1 MLRNFLEALGQ
12 DVAYSVRLLRRSPGF
27 AVVAIFTIALGIG
40 ATTTIFTLIN
50 ALLLRSIPVRDPQ
63 QLVVLSDPAAAGLMN
78 GVTMGERTLF
88 SYHEFEGLRD
98 QNQVFSA
105 LFATDSQSRSAPLA
119 LTPAEQGSATNML
132 LVSGGYFSV
141 LGVEPLLGRTFGVE
155 VDTGI
160 GAHPVAVVSDAF
172 WRQRLQADPAVI
184 GRKLRVR
191 QIVFDVIAVL
201 RPSFAGIKVG
211 DSPDVWIPLTM
222 RAAIFTGLNV
232 LAWNPGSITKIMFLQ
247 LVGRL
252 RPGVSLEQANASI
265 NVTYRQ
271 ILQAEAGTIADEG
284 QRKQVLN
291 AFIVARDGRRGLSTI
306 RQSYAKPLDVLM
318 GLVALLLVLACANVA
333 NLLLARATG
342 RNREIAVRVAIGAGR
357 ARVVQQLMTESVLI
371 AMIGGA
377 VGLLLARW
385 ADALLLRM
393 VSTGSTLLPVD
404 IRADAMVMA
413 FTLAVTLLTGVL
425 FGLAP
430 ALRTTDVKGV
440 NLVVSLRG
448 TSRSILGGGRGS
460 GRLPIGKLLVGT
472 QVAISLLLLVA
483 AGLFVR
489 SLQNLKSETF
499 GYEPTQML
507 LFRLLPTTAGYRG
520 AALNQLL
527 RDLTQKFSAIPGVRG
542 VTLSDNGLFFG
553 RDSGDQISV
562 LGQAPQSGQNME
574 ASWDQV
580 GPNYFTTIGI
590 PVLMGRDVTERD
602 STGPHACWLNQTMSR
617 YYFGDAN
624 PIGRQIRDDYPETLY
639 TCEIVGVV
647 GDARYNSIRE
657 TTPRRFYVPYFNPID
672 PSLDPTFEIRI
683 ASGGDT
689 SIGAAVREA
698 IRQTN
703 PALDLPDIR
712 TIALQVDG
720 QLLRDRLTARLSV
733 VCGGLAMLLAC
744 IGLYGVMSYNVAGR
758 TSELGVRMAL
768 GAHRSGI
775 LGLVLREALVVTMI
789 GAVVG
794 LAFAVAATRII
805 QSLLFGLTARDPLTF
820 AGAAVL
826 LVGVAACAAVIPAW
840 RASHVEPM
848 VALRY
853 E

>member
-1 MLRNFLEALGQ
+1 MLRNSLETLGQ
-12 DVAYSVRLLRRSPGF
+12 DVAYGVRLLRRSPGF
-27 AVVAIFTIALGIG
+27 AAVAVLTVALGIG
-40 ATTTIFTLIN
+40 ATTTIFTLIH
-50 ALLLRSIPVRDPQ
+50 ALLLRNIPVRDPQ
-63 QLVVLSDPAAAGLMN
+63 QLIVLSDPAAAGLQN
-78 GVTMGERTLF
+78 GVMTGERALF

-98 QNQVFSA
+98 QNEVFSG

-119 LTPAEQGSATNML
+119 LTSSEQGSATNIL

-155 VDTGI
+155 VDQGI
-160 GAHPVAVVSDAF
+160 GAHPVAVVSATF
-172 WRQRLQADPAVI
+172 WRQRLHGDPGVI
-184 GRKLRVR
+184 GRKLHIR

-201 RPSFAGIKVG
+201 PPAFTGIKVG
-211 DSPDVWIPLTM
+211 DAPDVWIPLTM
-222 RAAIFTGLNV
+222 RSAVYTGLNV

-265 NVTYRQ
+265 NVTYKQ

-291 AFIVARDGRRGLSTI
+291 ASIVSRDARRGLSTI
-306 RQSYAKPLDVLM
+306 RRSYAKPLDVLM

-333 NLLLARATG
+333 NLLLARASR

-357 ARVVQQLMTESVLI
+357 ARIIQQLITESVLI

-377 VGLLLARW
+377 VGLLIARR

-393 VSTGSTLLPVD
+393 VSTGPAPLPVD
-404 IRADAMVMA
+404 VHSDATVLA
-413 FTLAVTLLTGVL
+413 FTLAVTVLTGVL

-430 ALRTTDVKGV
+430 ALRTTDLHGM
-440 NLVVSLRG
+440 NLVLRG
-448 TSRSILGGGRGS
+448 TTRSILGGGRG
-460 GRLPIGKLLVGT
+460 GARLPIGKLLVGT

-489 SLQNLKSETF
+489 SLQNLTSESF

-527 RDLTQKFSAIPGVRG
+527 RDLTQTFSAVPGVRG

-553 RDSGDQISV
+553 RDSGDQISI
-562 LGQAPQSGQNME
+562 LGQAPQPGQKMD
-574 ASWDQV
+574 ASWDEV

-590 PVLMGRDVTERD
+590 PVLTGRDVTERD
-602 STGPHACWLNQTMSR
+602 SAGPHVCWINQTMSR

-624 PIGRQIRDDYPETLY
+624 PIGRQLRDDYPETLY

-647 GDARYNSIRE
+647 ADARYNSIRE
-657 TTPRRFYVPYFNPID
+657 TTPRRFYVPFFNPIE
-672 PSLDPTFEIRI
+672 PALDPTFEIRF
-683 ASGGDT
+683 AGGGT
-689 SIGAAVREA
+689 SVAAAVREA

-703 PALDLPDIR
+703 PALDPPDIR
-712 TIALQVDG
+712 TIALQVDA
-720 QLLRDRLTARLSV
+720 QLFRDRLTARLSV

-744 IGLYGVMSYNVAGR
+744 IGLYGVMSYNVAWR

-768 GAHRSGI
+768 GAGRSRI
-775 LGLVLREALVVTMI
+775 LGLVLREALAVTTI
-789 GAVVG
+789 GAAAGV
-794 LAFAVAATRII
+794 AVALAATRIV
-805 QSLLFGLTARDPLTF
+805 QSLLFGLTARDPVTF
-820 AGAAVL
+820 GGAATL
-826 LVGVAACAAVIPAW
+826 LVGVAACAAAIPAW
-840 RASHVEPM
+840 RASRVEPM